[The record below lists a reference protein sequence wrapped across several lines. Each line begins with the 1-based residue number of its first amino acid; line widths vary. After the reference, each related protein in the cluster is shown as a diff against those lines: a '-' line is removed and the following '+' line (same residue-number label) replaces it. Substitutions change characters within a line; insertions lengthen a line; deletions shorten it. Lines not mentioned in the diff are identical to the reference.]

1 MFTWNHYEVGQYFG
15 QIASNLTF
23 RIRVESAKLNFF
35 CSVQIAELK
44 CMYDGSSLVHKQENK
59 YYSVC
64 KWSVISETS
73 EKCCNFAQWKL
84 SQEGIYLLHHVVFV
98 YLVLSSANHVINA
111 RAGCSGY
118 YKHILRCCISDRGI
132 IWVVIYLMFL
142 SSVFCWW
149 LNCQEKLHVMN
160 SKEGS
165 DTPMNLNRNGKLD
178 SSVWLQ
184 VHAMFEF
191 IFFVCVWGSIIANL
205 CLADMVVS

>member
-1 MFTWNHYEVGQYFG
+1 
-15 QIASNLTF
+15 
-23 RIRVESAKLNFF
+23 
-35 CSVQIAELK
+35 
-44 CMYDGSSLVHKQENK
+44 MYDGSSLVHKQENK

-64 KWSVISETS
+64 KWSVVSETS

-118 YKHILRCCISDRGI
+118 YKHISRSCISDRGI

-149 LNCQEKLHVMN
+149 LNYQEKLHVMN

-178 SSVWLQ
+178 SSVWLSS
-184 VHAMFEF
+184 AREISIYLF
-191 IFFVCVWGSIIANL
+191 FFVWLSIIANL
-205 CLADMVVS
+205 CLFNVVVS